1 MDFDALYSAN
11 FKLFD
16 DTVSDWTSML
26 TKLEDLKKDAED
38 GLHKQANKADWA
50 GYNAT
55 VSREFIGKTAGEF
68 GDAVTQA
75 TSIRNIMRDT
85 RDELKT
91 QQRLLQEA
99 IERGR
104 GKNLTVTAN
113 GGGFTVRENPDKKAP
128 GGQTDVDALRDELQ
142 GILNKATEIDST
154 ASTSLK
160 ALVDLKDQGFSD
172 ARYGSRDEAANAVK
186 EAERLAA
193 LARKKPQDLTVADFD
208 ALRSGLEKYSGDEIF
223 AEHFATSLGPKGTLN
238 FWADINNPHVAYKVG
253 SERVDQYDDLQ
264 KHLSL
269 TLATASQADT
279 PEMSRWKSDMV
290 GMGDQ
295 PISRNSTSMGFQVM
309 SNLMRWGDFD
319 DRFLT
324 DYGSKLI
331 ETEKK
336 LSDNGRHVPSGWQQ
350 MGMDPYLNRTGTDS
364 GSDPMTGFLKALSN
378 SPDAATDF
386 FNGDFVTKDEDHEF
400 EEDADGNGK
409 NEKRALSNFEYL
421 FEERDWPQEHDDKGE
436 KSIAGRNNLAMALEA
451 AATGHPAGEL
461 PTEDTPPHNPGQA
474 KLMENL
480 VASISENNKRLTDYG
495 YMSDSIGQIA
505 SEYLPDINRATTD
518 TDLSADPTQ
527 AEKEAR
533 ARIEKLFPVAGS
545 EAVMD
550 HRDVTRFLLTVGQ
563 DPEGYAAVE
572 VSQKAYMANLL
583 DYHLN
588 PDLPAD
594 QRYSADKQLLVSEIA
609 HASGEISGTLNVG
622 RQEAVAGPAD
632 ESDKKYGQSVAQ
644 WKNAVSGGIGTGIGV
659 GVSFI
664 ASPLVGAAV
673 GGGAGTVSSLILE
686 ELFQDAEGSAKA
698 AAGAKMGEDW
708 ENGLDANIKYAQNAA
723 AEAAKLHRLPD
734 EGDIAEWARTGA
746 RDGYQHGG
754 DFAGRVA
761 PELQTDI

>member
-1 MDFDALYSAN
+1 MDFEALHSAS
-11 FKLFD
+11 FKLLD
-16 DTVSDWTSML
+16 DTVGDWTSML
-26 TKLEDLKKDAED
+26 TRLAELKKDAQE
-38 GLHKQANKADWA
+38 GLHSRATKADWA

-68 GDAVTQA
+68 GDAVVQA

-91 QQRLLQEA
+91 QQRLLKEA

-104 GKNLTVTAN
+104 GKNLTVSAN

-142 GILNKATEIDST
+142 GILNKATEIDTT
-154 ASTSLK
+154 ASTALK
-160 ALVDLKDQGFSD
+160 ALVDLTDHGFSD
-172 ARYGSRDEAANAVK
+172 ASYKNRDEAANAVK

-193 LARKKPQDLTVADFD
+193 LAKKKPEDLTPGDFD

-223 AEHFATSLGPKGTLN
+223 AEHFATTLGPKETLT
-238 FWADINNPHVAYKVG
+238 FWAGINDPRAAYQVG
-253 SERVDQYDDLQ
+253 HERVDQYDELQ

-279 PEMSRWKSDMV
+279 PEMSRWKYDMV
-290 GMGDQ
+290 SAGDQ
-295 PISRNSTSMGFQVM
+295 PISKNSTTMGFQVM
-309 SNLMRWGDFD
+309 SNLMRWGNYD

-336 LSDNGRHVPSGWQQ
+336 LSDNGRHVPMAWQH
-350 MGMDPYLNRTGTDS
+350 MGMDPYLNRTGSDS

-409 NEKRALSNFEYL
+409 NEKRALSNFDYL
-421 FEERDWPQEHDDKGE
+421 FEERDWPQERDGE
-436 KSIAGRNNLAMALEA
+436 GEDSIEGRNNLAMALEA
-451 AATGHPAGEL
+451 ATTGHPAGEL

-474 KLMENL
+474 KLMESL
-480 VASISENNKRLTDYG
+480 VASISEDNKRLTERG

-518 TDLSADPTQ
+518 TNPAPDATQ
-527 AEKEAR
+527 TEKEAR
-533 ARIEKLFPVAGS
+533 ARIQKLFPVAGS

-550 HRDVTRFLLTVGQ
+550 HRDVSRFLLTVGQ

-572 VSQKAYMANLL
+572 VGQKAYMANLM

-588 PDLPAD
+588 PGLPAD
-594 QRYSADKQLLVSEIA
+594 QRYSDDKQLLVSEIA
-609 HASGEISGTLNVG
+609 HASSEVSGTLNVG
-622 RQEAVAGPAD
+622 RQEAVAGPAA
-632 ESDKKYGQSVAQ
+632 ESDKKYEQSVAQ

-664 ASPLVGAAV
+664 ASPAVGAAV

-686 ELFQDAEGSAKA
+686 ELFQDAEGSAKE

-708 ENGLDANIKYAQNAA
+708 ENGLDANIKHTQNAA
-723 AEAAKLHRLPD
+723 AEAAKAHRLPE

-754 DFAGRVA
+754 DFSGRVA

>member
-11 FKLFD
+11 FTLLD

-26 TKLEDLKKDAED
+26 TKLEILKKDAED
-38 GLHKQANKADWA
+38 GLHKQANKANWA

-68 GDAVTQA
+68 GDAVVQA

-91 QQRLLQEA
+91 QQRLLKEA

-104 GKNLTVTAN
+104 GKNLTVTVN
-113 GGGFTVRENPDKKAP
+113 GGGFTVRENPDRKAP

-142 GILNKATEIDST
+142 GILNKATEIDTT

-160 ALVDLKDQGFSD
+160 ALVDLTDHGFSD
-172 ARYGSRDEAANAVK
+172 AAYKNRDEAANAVK

-193 LARKKPQDLTVADFD
+193 VAKKKPEDLTPEDFD
-208 ALRSGLEKYSGDEIF
+208 ALKAGLEKYSGDEIF
-223 AEHFATSLGPKGTLN
+223 AEHFATTLGPKETLT
-238 FWADINNPHVAYKVG
+238 FWAGINDPHAAYKVG
-253 SERVDQYDDLQ
+253 HERVDQYDELQ

-279 PEMSRWKSDMV
+279 PEMSRWKYDMV
-290 GMGDQ
+290 SAGDQ
-295 PISRNSTSMGFQVM
+295 PISRSSTTMGFQVM
-309 SNLMRWGDFD
+309 SNLMRWGDYD

-331 ETEKK
+331 ETEKR
-336 LSDNGRHVPSGWQQ
+336 LSGNGRHVPMAWQH
-350 MGMDPYLNRTGTDS
+350 MGTDPYLNRTGSDS
-364 GSDPMTGFLKALSN
+364 GSDPMTGFLRALSN

-409 NEKRALSNFEYL
+409 NEKRALSNFDYL
-421 FEERDWPQEHDDKGE
+421 FEERDWPQERDGE
-436 KSIAGRNNLAMALEA
+436 GEESIEGGNNLAMALEA
-451 AATGHPAGEL
+451 ATTGHPAGEL

-474 KLMENL
+474 KLMESL
-480 VASISENNKRLTDYG
+480 VASISEDNKRLTERG

-518 TDLSADPTQ
+518 TNPASDATET
-527 AEKEAR
+527 EKEAR

-550 HRDVTRFLLTVGQ
+550 HRDVSRFLLTVGQ

-572 VSQKAYMANLL
+572 VGQKAYMANLM

-588 PDLPAD
+588 PGLPAD
-594 QRYSADKQLLVSEIA
+594 QRYSDDKQLLVSEIA
-609 HASGEISGTLNVG
+609 HASGEVSGTLNVG
-622 RQEAVAGPAD
+622 RQEAVAGPAE
-632 ESDKKYGQSVAQ
+632 ESDKKYEQSVAQ

-664 ASPLVGAAV
+664 ATPAVGAAV

-686 ELFQDAEGSAKA
+686 ELFQDAEGSAKE

-708 ENGLDANIKYAQNAA
+708 ENGLDANIKHTQNAA
-723 AEAAKLHRLPD
+723 AEAAKAHRLPD

-754 DFAGRVA
+754 DFSGRVA

>member
-11 FKLFD
+11 FKLLD
-16 DTVSDWTSML
+16 DTVSDWTSMV

-38 GLHKQANKADWA
+38 GLHKQANKANWA

-104 GKNLTVTAN
+104 GKNLTVTVN
-113 GGGFTVRENPDKKAP
+113 GGGFTVRENPDQKAP

-193 LARKKPQDLTVADFD
+193 LARKKPEDLTVADFD

-309 SNLMRWGDFD
+309 SNLMRWGDYD
-319 DRFLT
+319 DQFLKS
-324 DYGSKLI
+324 YGTELI
-331 ETEKK
+331 RAEKK
-336 LSDNGRHVPSGWQQ
+336 FSDNGRHVALAWQP
-350 MGMDPYLNRTGTDS
+350 MGMDPYLSRTGTDS
-364 GSDPMTGFLKALSN
+364 GSDPMVGFLKALSN

-386 FNGDFVTKDEDHEF
+386 FNDPFVSKDEDHEF
-400 EEDADGNGK
+400 TTKDKDGK
-409 NEKRALSNFEYL
+409 EVKRELSNFDYL
-421 FEERDWPQEHDDKGE
+421 FEERDWPIDRDSEGKD
-436 KSIAGRNNLAMALEA
+436 SIEGRNNLALALEA
-451 AATGHPAGEL
+451 ATTGHRAGEM
-461 PTEDTPPHNPGQA
+461 PTADTPPHTEEQA
-474 KLMENL
+474 ELMQSI
-480 VASISENNKRLTDYG
+480 VASVSDSPKRLTDHA
-495 YMSDSIGQIA
+495 YMSDSLGQIA
-505 SEYLPDINRATTD
+505 SEYLPDINRAMSD
-518 TDLSADPTQ
+518 DPHGRTPQ
-527 AEKEAR
+527 
-533 ARIEKLFPVAGS
+533 LFPIAGS
-545 EAVMD
+545 VADLD
-550 HRDVTRFLLTVGQ
+550 HADITRFLFTVGQ
-563 DPEGYAAVE
+563 NPDGYAAVE
-572 VSQKAYMANLL
+572 VGQKAYLGSL
-583 DYHLN
+583 IDYHTN

-594 QRYSADKQLLVSEIA
+594 QRYSSSPQDTITALSTKSAEV
-609 HASGEISGTLNVG
+609 SGTLALG
-622 RQEAVAGPAD
+622 RQEAVVGPAAKEAKD
-632 ESDKKYGQSVAQ
+632 FADSVAQ
-644 WKNAVSGGIGTGIGV
+644 QKNAWSGAVGTGIGV

-664 ASPLVGAAV
+664 ATPAVGAVASGV
-673 GGGAGTVSSLILE
+673 AGTVSSLVLE
-686 ELFQDAEGSAKA
+686 HVFQQAETDVLNAAGKSSSTLWEDSRETGIKVSQEAAIAAAKA
-698 AAGAKMGEDW
+698 HESPYADEV
-708 ENGLDANIKYAQNAA
+708 AN
-723 AEAAKLHRLPD
+723 
-734 EGDIAEWARTGA
+734 WARTGA
-746 RDGYQHGG
+746 DQG
-754 DFAGRVA
+754 F
-761 PELQTDI
+761 TDASVNVDTMADDLTTEIPAS

>member
-1 MDFDALYSAN
+1 MDFDALHSAN
-11 FKLFD
+11 FKLLD
-16 DTVSDWTSML
+16 DTVTDWTSML
-26 TKLEDLKKDAED
+26 TKLETLKKDAQE
-38 GLHKQANKADWA
+38 GLHGQANKANWT

-75 TSIRNIMRDT
+75 TSIRDIMRDT

-91 QQRLLQEA
+91 QQRLLEEA

-104 GKNLTVTAN
+104 RKNLTVTAN

-128 GGQTDVDALRDELQ
+128 GGQSDLDALRDELQ

-154 ASTSLK
+154 AATSLK
-160 ALVDLKDQGFSD
+160 ALVDLTDHGFSD
-172 ARYGSRDEAANAVK
+172 AKYKDRDTAAAAVK

-193 LARKKPQDLTVADFD
+193 LAKKKPEDMTPADFD
-208 ALRSGLEKYSGDEIF
+208 ALKSGLEKYSGDEIF
-223 AEHFATSLGPKGTLN
+223 AEHFATTLGPQGTLN
-238 FWADINNPHVAYKVG
+238 FWAGINDPRAAYKVG
-253 SERVDQYDDLQ
+253 RDRVDQYDDLQ
-264 KHLSL
+264 KYLSL

-279 PEMSRWKSDMV
+279 PEMSRWKVDMV
-290 GMGDQ
+290 NLGDQ
-295 PISRNSTSMGFQVM
+295 PISKNSTTMGFQVM
-309 SNLMRWGDFD
+309 SNLMRWGDYD

-324 DYGSKLI
+324 DYGTKLI

-336 LSDNGRHVPSGWQQ
+336 MTDNGRHVPMAWQH
-350 MGMDPYLNRTGTDS
+350 MGMDPLLNRTGSDS
-364 GSDPMTGFLKALSN
+364 GSDPMTGFLKALAN

-386 FNGDFVTKDEDHEF
+386 FNADFVTKDEDHEF
-400 EEDADGNGK
+400 EEDSDGNGK
-409 NEKRALSNFEYL
+409 NEKRELSNFDYL
-421 FEERDWPQEHDDKGE
+421 FEERDWPQERDDKGE
-436 KSIAGRNNLAMALEA
+436 DSIEGRNNLAQALEA
-451 AATGHPAGEL
+451 ATTGHPAGEL
-461 PTEDTPPHNPGQA
+461 PTEDTPPHSPEQA
-474 KLMENL
+474 RLMENL
-480 VASISENNKRLTDYG
+480 VASISEDNKRLTDHS

-518 TDLSADPTQ
+518 TNPSADATQ
-527 AEKEAR
+527 TEKEAR
-533 ARIEKLFPVAGS
+533 DRVEKLFPVAGS
-545 EAVMD
+545 EAVMH
-550 HRDVTRFLLTVGQ
+550 HRDVSRFLLTIGQ

-572 VSQKAYMANLL
+572 VGQKAYMANLM

-594 QRYSADKQLLVSEIA
+594 QRYSGNKQLLVSEIA
-609 HASGEISGTLNVG
+609 HASGEVSGTLNVG
-622 RQEAVAGPAD
+622 RQEAVAGPA
-632 ESDKKYGQSVAQ
+632 EEADKKYEQSVAQ

-664 ASPLVGAAV
+664 ASPVVGAAV
-673 GGGAGTVSSLILE
+673 GGGASTVSSLILE
-686 ELFQDAEGSAKA
+686 ELFQDAEGNAKD

-708 ENGLDANIKYAQNAA
+708 ESGLDANIKYTQNAA
-723 AEAAKLHRLPD
+723 AEAAKAHKLPD

-754 DFAGRVA
+754 DFSGRVA

>member
-11 FKLFD
+11 FKLLD
-16 DTVSDWTSML
+16 DTVSDWTSMV

-38 GLHKQANKADWA
+38 GLHKQANKANWA

-91 QQRLLQEA
+91 QQRLLKEA

-104 GKNLTVTAN
+104 GKNLTVSVN
-113 GGGFTVRENPDKKAP
+113 GGGFTVRENPDQKAP

-142 GILNKATEIDST
+142 GILNRATEIDST

-193 LARKKPQDLTVADFD
+193 LARKKPQDLTAADFD
-208 ALRSGLEKYSGDEIF
+208 TLKSGLEKYSGDEIF
-223 AEHFATSLGPKGTLN
+223 AARFASTLGAQGTLD
-238 FWADINNPHVAYKVG
+238 FWAGISDPRQAYRVG
-253 SERVDQYDDLQ
+253 HERVEQYDDLQ

-269 TLATASQADT
+269 TLATATQADT
-279 PEMSRWKSDMV
+279 PDMSRWKSEMV
-290 GMGDQ
+290 TLGDQ
-295 PISRNSTSMGFQVM
+295 PVNRSSGSMGFQVM
-309 SNLMRWGDFD
+309 SNLMRWGNYD

-324 DYGSKLI
+324 DYGAKLI

-336 LSDNGRHVPSGWQQ
+336 LSGNGREMPLAWQR
-350 MGMDPYLNRTGTDS
+350 MAMDPYLNHTGTDS
-364 GSDPMTGFLKALSN
+364 GSDPMTGFMKALAN
-378 SPDAATDF
+378 SPGAATDF
-386 FNGDFVTKDEDHEF
+386 FNADFVTKDEDHEF
-400 EEDADGNGK
+400 ERDTDGDGKNGK
-409 NEKRALSNFEYL
+409 VGLSNFQYL
-421 FEERDWPQEHDDKGE
+421 FEERDWPQEVDREGE
-436 KSIAGRNNLAMALEA
+436 DSIEGRNNLAMALEA
-451 AATGHPAGEL
+451 ATTGHPAGEL

-474 KLMENL
+474 KLMESL

-533 ARIEKLFPVAGS
+533 ARIERLFPVAGS

-572 VSQKAYMANLL
+572 VSQKAYMANLM

-594 QRYSADKQLLVSEIA
+594 RRYSDDRQLLVSEIA
-609 HASGEISGTLNVG
+609 HASGEVSGTLNVG
-622 RQEAVAGPAD
+622 RQEAVAGPAE
-632 ESDKKYGQSVAQ
+632 ESDKKYGQSMAQ
-644 WKNAVSGGIGTGIGV
+644 WKNALSGGIGTGIGV
-659 GVSFI
+659 GVAFI
-664 ASPLVGAAV
+664 ASPVVGAAV

-686 ELFQDAEGSAKA
+686 ELFQDAEGSAKE

-708 ENGLDANIKYAQNAA
+708 ENGLDANIKHTQNAA